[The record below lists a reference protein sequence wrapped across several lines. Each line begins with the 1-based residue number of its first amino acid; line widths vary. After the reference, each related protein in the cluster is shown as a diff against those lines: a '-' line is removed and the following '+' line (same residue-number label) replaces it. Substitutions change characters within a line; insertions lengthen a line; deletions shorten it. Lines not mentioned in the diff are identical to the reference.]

1 MGAVLSIDYGT
12 KRVGLAAS
20 DATRA
25 YVFPRDT
32 MLRSTPT
39 EEAAY
44 LRALCREDGIDL
56 LAVGLPLNA
65 DGTEGP
71 MAMAARKY
79 AADLTSA
86 LQVPHVLVDERYT
99 SQESGYAQIQGT
111 KPKTVGY
118 ALHDSP
124 VGQLA
129 WIAEKFRTWTDCDG
143 VIENA
148 VTRDELL
155 TNIMLYW
162 VTGTAPSAGRIYRE
176 SRVFGDPTL
185 LGQRLETPVGFAAF
199 PKEVILSP
207 RSWLEAVYNIVQY
220 TEMPRGGHFA
230 ALEQPEL
237 LVDDIRAF
245 FRRFRE

>member
-71 MAMAARKY
+71 MAMAARMSG
-79 AADLTSA
+79 APCFPA
-86 LQVPHVLVDERYT
+86 LP
-99 SQESGYAQIQGT
+99 
-111 KPKTVGY
+111 P
-118 ALHDSP
+118 
-124 VGQLA
+124 
-129 WIAEKFRTWTDCDG
+129 
-143 VIENA
+143 
-148 VTRDELL
+148 
-155 TNIMLYW
+155 
-162 VTGTAPSAGRIYRE
+162 
-176 SRVFGDPTL
+176 PTI
-185 LGQRLETPVGFAAF
+185 R
-199 PKEVILSP
+199 
-207 RSWLEAVYNIVQY
+207 
-220 TEMPRGGHFA
+220 RG
-230 ALEQPEL
+230 
-237 LVDDIRAF
+237 
-245 FRRFRE
+245 

>member
-79 AADLTSA
+79 SADLTSA

-99 SQESGYAQIQGT
+99 SQEAEEHLRVTYPRVSSIARAWVRVMFSPPQLISLVRELVVLGRVYARGELTLESG
-111 KPKTVGY
+111 
-118 ALHDSP
+118 
-124 VGQLA
+124 
-129 WIAEKFRTWTDCDG
+129 R
-143 VIENA
+143 
-148 VTRDELL
+148 
-155 TNIMLYW
+155 
-162 VTGTAPSAGRIYRE
+162 
-176 SRVFGDPTL
+176 
-185 LGQRLETPVGFAAF
+185 
-199 PKEVILSP
+199 
-207 RSWLEAVYNIVQY
+207 
-220 TEMPRGGHFA
+220 
-230 ALEQPEL
+230 
-237 LVDDIRAF
+237 
-245 FRRFRE
+245 

>member
-99 SQESGYAQIQGT
+99 SQEAEEHLRVTYPRDTRKRRQMRDRVAAVIIL
-111 KPKTVGY
+111 KTFLDHGPVNGG
-118 ALHDSP
+118 AL
-124 VGQLA
+124 
-129 WIAEKFRTWTDCDG
+129 
-143 VIENA
+143 
-148 VTRDELL
+148 
-155 TNIMLYW
+155 
-162 VTGTAPSAGRIYRE
+162 
-176 SRVFGDPTL
+176 
-185 LGQRLETPVGFAAF
+185 
-199 PKEVILSP
+199 
-207 RSWLEAVYNIVQY
+207 
-220 TEMPRGGHFA
+220 
-230 ALEQPEL
+230 
-237 LVDDIRAF
+237 
-245 FRRFRE
+245 